1 MDLSEIL
8 DKLNESEDVV
18 LSEEEL
24 ELIADNFDQLDE
36 LSKSTLLNYISKA
49 GRDVVTTAKT
59 AGRKRIATP
68 SSVLNRLTGIDR
80 AAAKLP
86 KRGKYK
92 KTKVEE
98 DVDSLISNFDQLDEL
113 SVEKLGQYIKSA
125 HKYINNVKTRGND
138 LDQHPKIKNLTNKL
152 SDLRKAAPI
161 TRTAKVKNMGDR
173 VKLANKIDDKKMEI
187 DPTYSHDVRKQNRRW
202 KGIDKASDK
211 LRYGKFTKE
220 SVMEAAIDT
229 LKPGGAP
236 GELKSDL
243 TAKLLAMTPMMSIE
257 DLRSTID
264 GIVNQF
270 PAIAAANPDN
280 SDANRKS
287 VAMKEDVQT
296 MFSGQELSEEFKDKV
311 ATLLESALAIR
322 VTEELTKYRKELEE
336 AQDAELEVMVEE
348 VEDYISELEE
358 KIDAYTDYVA
368 EQFMTE
374 NEVAIESALKNEINE
389 NFIEGLKNLFTEHY
403 IEVPEERYDILATL
417 ESQIS
422 DMQEQM
428 DLLITRNND
437 LEEEITSVEKD
448 AIVNSVVENLSTVDQ
463 NKVKQI
469 TESLDYD
476 DVDSF
481 VKKVQYIKEKVT
493 GKPAVKS
500 NILEESFDNG
510 RTDEEISEEMKRYV
524 NAISR
529 TTVK

>member
-1 MDLSEIL
+1 MN
-8 DKLNESEDVV
+8 K
-18 LSEEEL
+18 
-24 ELIADNFDQLDE
+24 FDQLDE
-36 LSKSTLLNYISKA
+36 LSGGKLGAYITKSRSDMDDRMAKDDRSPRFFKKQSNRAAGVSRAGSKLLG
-49 GRDVVTTAKT
+49 GRDEYGSGVSIT
-59 AGRKRIATP
+59 
-68 SSVLNRLTGIDR
+68 
-80 AAAKLP
+80 
-86 KRGKYK
+86 Y
-92 KTKVEE
+92 
-98 DVDSLISNFDQLDEL
+98 
-113 SVEKLGQYIKSA
+113 
-125 HKYINNVKTRGND
+125 
-138 LDQHPKIKNLTNKL
+138 NK
-152 SDLRKAAPI
+152 P
-161 TRTAKVKNMGDR
+161 KVK
-173 VKLANKIDDKKMEI
+173 
-187 DPTYSHDVRKQNRRW
+187 
-202 KGIDKASDK
+202 AS
-211 LRYGKFTKE
+211 LTKE

-336 AQDAELEVMVEE
+336 AQDAELEVMAEE